1 MNELVKRTGL
11 HLVDVIKTPIHGISY
26 LFVLYKSP
34 MNQYK
39 VQNLID
45 VEREVGL
52 YSKKT
57 YDSYKQNVLSIVKS
71 FKDIIESVYGKYP
84 VIGYGAAA
92 KGNTLLNFAD
102 VKLDYI
108 IDDNELKQ
116 GLYTPGTNIEIKSVE
131 LLKEYGE
138 DDRILFVPL
147 AWNFYDEIRKRIVAV
162 RDNSNDRFLKYFP
175 VISVDK

>member
-1 MNELVKRTGL
+1 
-11 HLVDVIKTPIHGISY
+11 
-26 LFVLYKSP
+26 

-108 IDDNELKQ
+108 IDDYELNQ
-116 GLYTPGTNIEIKSVE
+116 GLYTPGTNIEIKSVV
-131 LLKEYGE
+131 LLKEYG
-138 DDRILFVPL
+138 
-147 AWNFYDEIRKRIVAV
+147 
-162 RDNSNDRFLKYFP
+162 
-175 VISVDK
+175 